1 MENVNNIGY
10 KGKKYIYSIGETYGL
25 RKVIDFFN
33 KNDRL
38 YAKTV
43 CVKCGKIL
51 HLDCEFMKE
60 ISEHIQKDHGFSLQ
74 CKNSILYGIC
84 RECQVKNV

>member
-1 MENVNNIGY
+1 MFKNLSEAT
-10 KGKKYIYSIGETYGL
+10 KAKFGKELEEHKKAQE
-25 RKVIDFFN
+25 
-33 KNDRL
+33 
-38 YAKTV
+38 